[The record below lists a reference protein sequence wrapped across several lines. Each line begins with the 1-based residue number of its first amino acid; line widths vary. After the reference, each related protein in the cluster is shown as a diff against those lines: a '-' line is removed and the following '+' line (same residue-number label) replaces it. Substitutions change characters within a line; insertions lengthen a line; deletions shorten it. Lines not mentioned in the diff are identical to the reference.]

1 MTVFPRQNTEQEV
14 VLFHSLHSNGFNQT
28 LKTDGKKQRAV
39 TDKRK
44 ALVFRKGS

>member
-1 MTVFPRQNTEQEV
+1 MTAFPCQNTEQEV
-14 VLFHSLHSNGFNQT
+14 ALFDSLHSNGFNQS

-44 ALVFRKGS
+44 ALVFRQVS